1 MKRLILIILSVF
13 CLTACTGSSNEAV
26 VGEWIMRKKNFSTQ
40 MSFYYDFKEDSSF
53 TYSVCFYNSYVSGAS
68 CDSGEAEWE
77 GTYKVKD
84 NIIYLTVKKENQIKP
99 NTIAGVPA
107 KISDPPE
114 KLIVDLNTM
123 KLCDR
128 DEGIDCENPFE
139 KN

>member
-1 MKRLILIILSVF
+1 
-13 CLTACTGSSNEAV
+13 
-26 VGEWIMRKKNFSTQ
+26 

-128 DEGIDCENPFE
+128 DEGIDCEIPFK

>member
-26 VGEWIMRKKNFSTQ
+26 VGEWSMSEKKFSVQ
-40 MSFYYDFKEDSSF
+40 MVYYYTFNENNSFIHN
-53 TYSVCFYNSYVSGAS
+53 VCFYSPYVDDNP
-68 CDSGEAEWE
+68 CDSGEAEWK
-77 GTYKVKD
+77 GTYKIKD
-84 NIIYLTVKKENQIKP
+84 NIIYLTVKEEKQIKP
-99 NTIAGVPA
+99 NTIAGIPA
-107 KISDPPE
+107 EISDPPE